1 MCFGA
6 RRAVLAWIMN
16 DALMPLDLRFH
27 LQRIKAIVAY
37 LGRPG
42 ACHAIHPVR
51 VVSDYRLPRSISSGR
66 ARKQYRHGLATAS
79 AFGLGGR
86 FYDAFGAPRMGRCVF
101 CTAVFFFAFCGH
113 RAGGAAAWIK
123 TCRLG
128 NLAKSCG
135 RRPSRHP
142 RRFWAALHLP
152 FFILEHLHQAATFHA
167 VLFGDMGYV

>member
-1 MCFGA
+1 MCFDA

-16 DALMPLDLRFH
+16 DALMPLALRFH

-42 ACHAIHPVR
+42 ACHARHPVR

-86 FYDAFGAPRMGRCVF
+86 FYDAFGAPRMSRCVF
-101 CTAVFFFAFCGH
+101 CTAVFFCILRPSGGRRSGLDQNLPVRKFGRIVRQTAQP
-113 RAGGAAAWIK
+113 ASQTLLGGATSPILHFG
-123 TCRLG
+123 T
-128 NLAKSCG
+128 SPSG
-135 RRPSRHP
+135 RNFP
-142 RRFWAALHLP
+142 RRAFWRH
-152 FFILEHLHQAATFHA
+152 
-167 VLFGDMGYV
+167 GYV